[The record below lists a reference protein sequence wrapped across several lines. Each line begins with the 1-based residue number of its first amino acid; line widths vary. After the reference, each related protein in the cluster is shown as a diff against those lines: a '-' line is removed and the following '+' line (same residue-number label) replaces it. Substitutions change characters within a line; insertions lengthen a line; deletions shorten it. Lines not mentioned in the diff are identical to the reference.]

1 MKSKGDVPMKSAT
14 NIIVGFGKAGKTLA
28 FKFAQK
34 GESVILIEENEW
46 NYGGTCINIGCIP
59 SKFLYTRAEWM
70 LPYKQAVLD
79 KKATIEGLRVKN
91 FHKVADQVQAIV
103 LNGKAHFLDSKT
115 LEVVYA
121 NGETDKVTG
130 DRIFINTGAIPVI
143 PDIPGVDQPHVMTTE
158 DIMNLEELPEH
169 LVIIGGGYIALEFA
183 TTYAGFGSEVH
194 ILVRGDTFAP
204 QLERQAAQAVQEAL
218 EATGVTIHL
227 NTQATEILSDR
238 VVLNDGSELPAEAVL
253 LATGRKPN
261 IAGLNLEV
269 VGIETDDHGA
279 IKVDQQLKTNVPN
292 IWALGDVHG
301 GPQHTYLS
309 LDDSRII
316 WSQLFGNGQ
325 KTLAEQAL
333 VPSVVFTNPPLA
345 TIGLNGETATAQ
357 GIAHRVG
364 QIPVGGLPKAHI
376 LGNTRGYMKALVG
389 EDDQIL
395 GATLFAVEAHET
407 INIVAIAMQNHLPY
421 QILRDQIFSHPTM
434 AEGLNDVFDI

>member
-1 MKSKGDVPMKSAT
+1 MKSAT
-14 NIIVGFGKAGKTLA
+14 NVIIGFGKAGKTLA

-34 GESVILIEENEW
+34 GETVILIEENEW

-70 LPYKQAVLD
+70 MPYKQAVLD

-91 FHKVADQVQAIV
+91 FHKVAEQGQATV
-103 LNGKAHFLDSKT
+103 LNGKAHFLNEKT

-121 NGETDKVTG
+121 NGDSEQVTG
-130 DRIFINTGAIPVI
+130 DRIFINTGATPVI
-143 PDIPGVDQPHVMTTE
+143 PDIPGVNQSHVMTTE
-158 DIMNLEELPEH
+158 DIMNLEVLPKH

-183 TTYAGFGSEVH
+183 TTYAGFGSRVH
-194 ILVRGDTFAP
+194 MLVRGATFAP
-204 QLERQAAQAVQEAL
+204 QLDRQAEQAVQEAL
-218 EATGVTIHL
+218 EAADVTIHL
-227 NTQATEILSDR
+227 NTQVIEILGDH
-238 VVLNDGSELPAEAVL
+238 VVLNDGTELAADGVL
-253 LATGRKPN
+253 LATGRRPN
-261 IAGLNLEV
+261 VDGLNLEAAGV
-269 VGIETDDHGA
+269 ETDAHGA
-279 IKVDQQLKTNVPN
+279 IKVDQQLRTNVAN

-333 VPSVVFTNPPLA
+333 VPSVIFTNPPLA
-345 TIGLNGETATAQ
+345 TIGLNEETAKAQ
-357 GIAHRVG
+357 GVAYRVG
-364 QIPVGGLPKAHI
+364 QIPVAGLPKAHI

-389 EDDQIL
+389 DDDQIL
-395 GATLFAVEAHET
+395 GATLFSVEAHEI
-407 INIVAIAMQNHLPY
+407 INIVATAMQNKLPY
-421 QILRDQIFSHPTM
+421 QVIRDQIFSHPTM